1 MLPLFILVL
10 GGEYEIASMH
20 CTSVVASDVV
30 DTSMHCTSVVASDVV
45 DMSIHHCASVVAS
58 DARGENCFKEHFLM
72 VIWTCCTLGPGFLGW
87 NFLMENVYSVGFG
100 WWQSKEICWNFYYH
114 LQLANLVPSV

>member
-45 DMSIHHCASVVAS
+45 EMSMHFTSVVAS
-58 DARGENCFKEHFLM
+58 DARGKI
-72 VIWTCCTLGPGFLGW
+72 V
-87 NFLMENVYSVGFG
+87 
-100 WWQSKEICWNFYYH
+100 SKNI
-114 LQLANLVPSV
+114 S